1 MEHARSWT
9 IQISV
14 LSVIMG
20 GLVALSLKTQDRILK
35 DQLPDVR
42 QGRLARAFVELR
54 EDAVVTYSR
63 DVSSYF
69 NTV

>member
-9 IQISV
+9 IQITV
-14 LSVIMG
+14 LSALMG

-54 EDAVVTYSR
+54 EDA
-63 DVSSYF
+63 
-69 NTV
+69 